1 MTFCDSPGNITV
13 CSAIGQTSLVT
24 MFWGECEETTPLKQQ
39 KGWILTPKY
48 IIKNIF

>member
-13 CSAIGQTSLVT
+13 HPPIGQSSLVT
-24 MFWGECEETTPLKQQ
+24 MFWGECEETTPLKEQ
-39 KGWILTPKY
+39 KEWILTPKY